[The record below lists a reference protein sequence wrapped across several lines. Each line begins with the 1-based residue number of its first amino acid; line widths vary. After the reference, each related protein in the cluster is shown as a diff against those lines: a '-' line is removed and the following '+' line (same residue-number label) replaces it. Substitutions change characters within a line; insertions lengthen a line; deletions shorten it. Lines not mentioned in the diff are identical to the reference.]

1 LISEKKITFITLN
14 VRNNN
19 ISKNSFK
26 LKPFNCYV
34 SGNFKNKWSN
44 DIAWKAKFEI
54 LDNNCSQLNFEI
66 NLSQCPGS
74 FRIRKGG
81 RKTCKFSDNIL
92 DPLECLLL
100 LYKNIYKIKNL
111 YKIDVSKKSKR
122 NNESG
127 KLYKP

>member
-1 LISEKKITFITLN
+1 MISEKKITLI
-14 VRNNN
+14 
-19 ISKNSFK
+19 
-26 LKPFNCYV
+26 
-34 SGNFKNKWSN
+34 KWSN

-66 NLSQCPGS
+66 NLSQCPSS

-111 YKIDVSKKSKR
+111 YKIDVFKKSKR
-122 NNESG
+122 NNESR